1 MITNEKERLKAVK
14 RFDNYNF
21 NLNKG
26 LEDILTLAA
35 DICDT
40 PVAFI
45 TLIDDNSQWFKVC
58 KGMDVFQMP
67 RESSFCS
74 YTIMDSEVLVVPD
87 PTLDERFK
95 NIPLVAKQPHIRFYA
110 GAPLAAEN
118 GQNIGTLC
126 VYDRHSKQLS
136 QSKQHLL
143 GILAKQ
149 AIHLMEL
156 EVCLT
161 EIAEKNQQIEQQTNA
176 LIEIAFT
183 QSHEFRGPLSTI
195 MGFMNIIKDDDYN
208 SPKEHLIMMEEAVKK
223 LDEKI
228 LLVVKSTQMVKELY
242 EAY

>member
-1 MITNEKERLKAVK
+1 
-14 RFDNYNF
+14 
-21 NLNKG
+21 
-26 LEDILTLAA
+26 
-35 DICDT
+35 
-40 PVAFI
+40 
-45 TLIDDNSQWFKVC
+45 
-58 KGMDVFQMP
+58 
-67 RESSFCS
+67 
-74 YTIMDSEVLVVPD
+74 
-87 PTLDERFK
+87 
-95 NIPLVAKQPHIRFYA
+95 
-110 GAPLAAEN
+110 
-118 GQNIGTLC
+118 
-126 VYDRHSKQLS
+126 
-136 QSKQHLL
+136 
-143 GILAKQ
+143 
-149 AIHLMEL
+149 MEL